1 VHQDRVRTKIDDV
14 FDAMAEIGPT
24 RGNPVSGLRSTDP
37 AFHQAAISSA
47 RRSERTTR
55 KETVLYNLTIG
66 AAPGRFLQSIEQTK
80 GFCVAIRSPHLAKGS
95 HL

>member
-1 VHQDRVRTKIDDV
+1 VHQDRVRTKIEDV

-47 RRSERTTR
+47 QSSERIAR
-55 KETVLYNLTIG
+55 K
-66 AAPGRFLQSIEQTK
+66 
-80 GFCVAIRSPHLAKGS
+80 
-95 HL
+95 